1 MGFDHFTLLY
11 CTILVQI
18 IKKSDCVGT
27 CKKKPNLGE
36 SWADKTKHLWRIRSY
51 YEIKQAQDLKDKLR
65 DKLHNFQT

>member
-1 MGFDHFTLLY
+1 MTLLFY
-11 CTILVQI
+11 LQ
-18 IKKSDCVGT
+18 
-27 CKKKPNLGE
+27 KKPNLGE